1 MFQHAAYPKFLI
13 HFPKF
18 FNSHFRIVIY
28 FVHFVNTHLCFIN
41 WSRKL
46 TLIHIGLS
54 TASNLLQT
62 FYSKIRS
69 EVIVQHLLI
78 NWIINFNFFVIIRL
92 NVFKLHFILAWV
104 NWVFKLWLTFL
115 NLRVNISHLILIIAA
130 VRSLIIAT
138 LLICRFRKT
147 KIWVIA
153 FKSTTE
159 MPCSVMSPKIQKECI
174 MGRCDLPH
182 EWLLILNEV
191 FALCFFDIRAWDHWW
206 SRLNWIFNLV
216 FIEMLTLSSIRELWY
231 IWLILNWYWK
241 CVLLQI

>member
-1 MFQHAAYPKFLI
+1 MQPILNSLYISLNFSTAISGLLYTLCILSTHIYVSSIEVVSSHLNTSAYPPLPI
-13 HFPKF
+13 
-18 FNSHFRIVIY
+18 
-28 FVHFVNTHLCFIN
+28 CFKLFI
-41 WSRKL
+41 RKL
-46 TLIHIGLS
+46 EAKS
-54 TASNLLQT
+54 S
-62 FYSKIRS
+62 S
-69 EVIVQHLLI
+69 
-78 NWIINFNFFVIIRL
+78 NFNFFVIIRL